1 MCERLYRKIK
11 ELECESNLYLSNNKA
26 LFESIYQLLR
36 EGVPS
41 IPSACYV
48 DDKVADRETNRYVLT
63 KYIYDADD
71 IIYKVEAHSKVTL
84 EKETNLTGKLLDE
97 EYLTDNEVEDIHKG
111 DNYNVLDSVQIYV
124 AHNHFEH
131 VWNEHTMQYFLS
143 CYHDEQNLKI
153 HTHLLE
159 KEEFGYDIQIEL
171 FEVPRTPEKM
181 LLVASHLSKIREAL
195 QCGPFMHFFL
205 SKTHVQENSFAKFII
220 RRNEVIYLLKKND
233 YVLVILSVHY
243 VDMHDR
249 CIVLGVCKNIH
260 ATTKSMD
267 LHGHLDFSFYADF
280 PAHLVTS
287 ELFVYEGGDDDGDEG
302 DCRNYDPC
310 RGGSGHADRGEAGE
324 GGEGGGSNVANL
336 ANLADLAA
344 PPDRGPPPRCSA
356 QAQTTAPN
364 VGFVAIKMD
373 AKLFTGCKDFSEL
386 IHISSRVSHIIV
398 SFRDFLNNAVVL
410 YRMRRRRAI

>member
-11 ELECESNLYLSNNKA
+11 ELECESNLYLSNNKV
-26 LFESIYQLLR
+26 LFESIHQLLR

-48 DDKVADRETNRYVLT
+48 DDKLADRETNRYVLT

-84 EKETNLTGKLLDE
+84 EKEANLTERLLDE
-97 EYLTDNEVEDIHKG
+97 EYLTDNEVEDMHKG

-124 AHNHFEH
+124 AHSHFEH
-131 VWNEHTMQYFLS
+131 IWNEHTMQYFLS

-159 KEEFGYDIQIEL
+159 KEEFGYDLQIEL

-195 QCGPFMHFFL
+195 QCGPCMHFFL
-205 SKTHVQENSFAKFII
+205 SKTHVQENSFTKFII

-280 PAHLVTS
+280 PAHLVPS
-287 ELFVYEGGDDDGDEG
+287 ELFVYEVGDEG
-302 DCRNYDPC
+302 DSRNYDPC
-310 RGGSGHADRGEAGE
+310 RGRSGDADGGEADD
-324 GGEGGGSNVANL
+324 GGGANL
-336 ANLADLAA
+336 PAA
-344 PPDRGPPPRCSA
+344 PDPCRPPRCSS
-356 QAQTTAPN
+356 QAQTTIPN

-373 AKLFTGCKDFSEL
+373 AKLFAGCKDFSEL

-410 YRMRRRRAI
+410 YRMRRRRAV

>member
-26 LFESIYQLLR
+26 LFESIHQLLR

-63 KYIYDADD
+63 KYIYDADG

-84 EKETNLTGKLLDE
+84 EKETNATQKFLDE
-97 EYLTDNEVEDIHKG
+97 EYLTDNEVEDMYKE
-111 DNYNVLDSVQIYV
+111 DQYNVLDSVQIYV
-124 AHNHFEH
+124 AHSHFEH

-153 HTHLLE
+153 HTHILE

-181 LLVASHLSKIREAL
+181 LLVANHLSKIREAL

-205 SKTHVQENSFAKFII
+205 SNIHVQENSFTKFII

-243 VDMHDR
+243 VDKHDR
-249 CIVLGVCKNIH
+249 CIVLGVCKSIH

-267 LHGHLDFSFYADF
+267 LHGHLDFSFYSDF
-280 PAHLVTS
+280 PAHLVPS
-287 ELFVYEGGDDDGDEG
+287 ELFVYEGTDNGDS
-302 DCRNYDPC
+302 CNYDTCMEGSDNTDSGVNLDATSDPC
-310 RGGSGHADRGEAGE
+310 YLPQRSE
-324 GGEGGGSNVANL
+324 
-336 ANLADLAA
+336 
-344 PPDRGPPPRCSA
+344 
-356 QAQTTAPN
+356 QTQTTSPN

-373 AKLFTGCKDFSEL
+373 AKLFAGCKDFSEL
-386 IHISSRVSHIIV
+386 IQISSRVSHIIV
-398 SFRDFLNNAVVL
+398 SFRDFLNNAAVL
-410 YRMRRRRAI
+410 YRMRRRRAV

>member
-26 LFESIYQLLR
+26 LFESILQLLR

-63 KYIYDADD
+63 KYIYDVDG

-84 EKETNLTGKLLDE
+84 EKETNATVKLLDE
-97 EYLTDNEVEDIHKG
+97 EYLTVNEVEDIYKG

-124 AHNHFEH
+124 AHSHFEH

-195 QCGPFMHFFL
+195 LCGPFMHFFL
-205 SKTHVQENSFAKFII
+205 SKTHVQENSFTKFII

-243 VDMHDR
+243 VDRHDR

-280 PAHLVTS
+280 PAHLVPA
-287 ELFVYEGGDDDGDEG
+287 ELFVYAGADDGDG
-302 DCRNYDPC
+302 SNYDPC
-310 RGGSGHADRGEAGE
+310 GEVNGHADSDAK
-324 GGEGGGSNVANL
+324 
-336 ANLADLAA
+336 LAD
-344 PPDRGPPPRCSA
+344 PPDPCHPPRHSA
-356 QAQTTAPN
+356 HVESTAPN

-373 AKLFTGCKDFSEL
+373 AKLFSSCKDFSEL
-386 IHISSRVSHIIV
+386 IQISSRVSHIIV

-410 YRMRRRRAI
+410 YRMRRRRAL

>member
-1 MCERLYRKIK
+1 MCERLYGKIK

-26 LFESIYQLLR
+26 LFESIHQLLR

-84 EKETNLTGKLLDE
+84 EKQTSLTVKLLDE
-97 EYLTDNEVEDIHKG
+97 EYLTDNEVEDIYKG

-124 AHNHFEH
+124 AHSHFEH
-131 VWNEHTMQYFLS
+131 VWNEHTMEYFLS

-220 RRNEVIYLLKKND
+220 RRNEVIYVLKKND

-243 VDMHDR
+243 VDRHDR

-280 PAHLVTS
+280 PAHLVPS
-287 ELFVYEGGDDDGDEG
+287 ELFVYEGGEG
-302 DCRNYDPC
+302 DGEGDRRNYDPC
-310 RGGSGHADRGEAGE
+310 RGGSGHAGSGEAGE
-324 GGEGGGSNVANL
+324 ETAGGGANVA
-336 ANLADLAA
+336 A
-344 PPDRGPPPRCSA
+344 P
-356 QAQTTAPN
+356 PN

-373 AKLFTGCKDFSEL
+373 AKLFDGCKDFSEL
-386 IHISSRVSHIIV
+386 IQISSRVSHIIV

-410 YRMRRRRAI
+410 YRMRRRRAV

>member
-1 MCERLYRKIK
+1 MSERLYRKIK

-26 LFESIYQLLR
+26 LFESIHQLLR

-48 DDKVADRETNRYVLT
+48 DDKLADRETNRYVLT

-97 EYLTDNEVEDIHKG
+97 EYLTDNEVEDMHKG

-124 AHNHFEH
+124 AHSHFEH

-171 FEVPRTPEKM
+171 FEVPRTPGKM

-205 SKTHVQENSFAKFII
+205 SKTHEQENSFAKFII

-233 YVLVILSVHY
+233 YVLVVLSVHY
-243 VDMHDR
+243 VDRHDR
-249 CIVLGVCKNIH
+249 CIALGVCKNIH

-280 PAHLVTS
+280 PAHLVPS
-287 ELFVYEGGDDDGDEG
+287 ELFVYEGGVDGDEG
-302 DCRNYDPC
+302 GEGDEGDKGDKGDSSNYDPC
-310 RGGSGHADRGEAGE
+310 RGGSAHMDKGEAGE
-324 GGEGGGSNVANL
+324 GGGAYLAAIRVA
-336 ANLADLAA
+336 DSAA
-344 PPDRGPPPRCSA
+344 PPDPCSPPRRSG
-356 QAQTTAPN
+356 QAETTAPN

-373 AKLFTGCKDFSEL
+373 AKLFSGCKDFSEL
-386 IHISSRVSHIIV
+386 IQISSRVSHIIV
-398 SFRDFLNNAVVL
+398 SFRDFLNNAV
-410 YRMRRRRAI
+410 